1 MIEDTNSD
9 STGTCA
15 IAAQQI
21 QLRLPVTAEREV
33 EILRGIDLEI
43 EAGRKIGLIGP
54 SGSGKTS
61 LLTLIAGLQRPSSG
75 TLAVLGVDYGNCS
88 QEQLADFRRANIG
101 VVFQNFHLLPSM
113 SALENVALPLEMASD
128 PAAEEKA
135 AESLAIVGLGH
146 RLDHFPHQLS
156 GGEQQRTAIARAFV
170 ARPRLIL
177 ADEPTGNLDGETGR
191 AVIGV
196 LEKLVAETAATLIFI
211 THDGSLLSHFD
222 RTLQMLDGR
231 LAADR
236 EGAAA

>member
-1 MIEDTNSD
+1 MSPEH
-9 STGTCA
+9 
-15 IAAQQI
+15 
-21 QLRLPVTAEREV
+21 EV
-33 EILRGIDLEI
+33 NILRGIDLEI
-43 EAGRKIGLIGP
+43 ETGRKIGLIGP

-61 LLTLIAGLQRPSSG
+61 LLTLIAGLQRPSAG
-75 TLAVLGVDYGNCS
+75 TLSVLGVDYGNCS

-135 AESLAIVGLGH
+135 AESLSIVGLGH
-146 RLDHFPHQLS
+146 RLEHFPHQLS

-177 ADEPTGNLDGETGR
+177 ADEPTGNLDGETGD
-191 AVIGV
+191 AVIAV
-196 LEKLVAETAATLIFI
+196 LEKLVAESGATLIFI

-222 RTLQMLDGR
+222 RTLRMQDGR
-231 LAADR
+231 LASKE
-236 EGAAA
+236 EGPQA